1 MLTVSSFFRLSL
13 PHDNN
18 GKISPCTCIGL
29 LFLLLIDLVNRPSL
43 SHGNSPVSIK
53 LSLASVEHHSS
64 QSVDFH
70 RRSILP
76 CSILFLLLWQV
87 LLSLS
92 PSRHCYFSLYIL
104 CINTYTY
111 VITNRNLSEIM
122 KTSKWILYLTPAIKI
137 TPIRPQPKGTFI
149 CSLDGASIQT
159 KTDDLVFPFSSR
171 TMTGLFLVLIV
182 YQRILFML
190 DCDWQRFFEGWSS
203 IVAAWIDSLHALL
216 DEVCFL
222 QFISFFNSVF
232 QSKHVVDTSNDH

>member
-92 PSRHCYFSLYIL
+92 VSTLL
-104 CINTYTY
+104 
-111 VITNRNLSEIM
+111 
-122 KTSKWILYLTPAIKI
+122 
-137 TPIRPQPKGTFI
+137 
-149 CSLDGASIQT
+149 
-159 KTDDLVFPFSSR
+159 
-171 TMTGLFLVLIV
+171 LFLVHSVHKYIHLCYNKQKSLGDNEDIKV
-182 YQRILFML
+182 DSVSNTCDKDYTDKTSTEGHIHLFS
-190 DCDWQRFFEGWSS
+190 RWSKYPNENRWPC
-203 IVAAWIDSLHALL
+203 V
-216 DEVCFL
+216 
-222 QFISFFNSVF
+222 SFFVENDDWFIPRIDCLSTDSIHAWLRLTTFLRRLVF
-232 QSKHVVDTSNDH
+232 DRGCMNRFSSCSSRWSLLSTIHFVF